1 MKKLSSIFTALLVIV
16 SLNIWAQTENV
27 DANGLAIGG
36 YDVVSYFQD
45 FKAAKGD
52 AKFSVNYDNVTYYF
66 TSQAHK
72 DAFKAKP
79 ESFLPQCKGL
89 CSWGVAEKSAKFP
102 VNPESFKVFEN
113 KLYLFYDGPFQGQRL
128 DTKELWLKDEKN
140 FVQKLPA
147 KWEEVKKA
155 K

>member
-1 MKKLSSIFTALLVIV
+1 MKKLSSIFATIMLLASV
-16 SLNIWAQTENV
+16 SLHAQTEAV

-45 FKAAKGD
+45 YKAAKGD
-52 AKFSVNYDNVTYYF
+52 AKFSVNYANVTYYF

-79 ESFLPQCKGL
+79 EQFLPQCNGV
-89 CSWGVAEKSAKFP
+89 CAWGVAEKTTKFP
-102 VNPESFKVFEN
+102 VNPESFKVIEN

-128 DTKELWLKDEKN
+128 DTRELWIKDEKTYL
-140 FVQKLPA
+140 QKLPA
-147 KWEEVKKA
+147 KWEEVKKI

>member
-1 MKKLSSIFTALLVIV
+1 MKKFSSILTGVLLFV
-16 SLNIWAQTENV
+16 STHIFAQTENV

-52 AKFSVNYDNVTYYF
+52 AKFSANHNNVTYYF

-79 ESFLPQCKGL
+79 EQFLPQCNGV
-89 CSWGVAEKSAKFP
+89 CAWGVAEKSAKFP
-102 VNPESFKVFEN
+102 VNPESFKVADG
-113 KLYLFYDGPFQGQRL
+113 KLYLFYDGAFQGQRL
-128 DTKELWLKDEKN
+128 DTKELWIKDEKN
-140 FVQKLPA
+140 YLQKLPA
-147 KWEEVKKA
+147 KWEEVKKT

>member
-1 MKKLSSIFTALLVIV
+1 MKKFSSIITLVLLFV
-16 SLNIWAQTENV
+16 SANIFAQTENV

-52 AKFSVNYDNVTYYF
+52 AKFATNYDNVTYYF

-72 DAFKAKP
+72 DAFKMKP
-79 ESFLPQCKGL
+79 EQFLPLCKGV
-89 CSWGVAEKSAKFP
+89 CAWGVAEKSAKFP
-102 VNPESFKVFEN
+102 VNPESFKVVDN
-113 KLYLFYDGPFQGQRL
+113 KLYLFFDGAFQGQRL
-128 DTKELWLKDEKN
+128 DTKELWIKDEKMYL
-140 FVQKLPA
+140 QKLPM